1 MNKKIMMTLAALSI
15 AAVIGLI
22 FSQNIS
28 VSADP
33 DLTKQDVRD
42 KVTAQYPGKI
52 TEIDLDSDGKN
63 PVYEVEIEIEGKEY
77 ELEIDGNTGEVL
89 RLDEKLVATTNVEK
103 TDDKQET
110 TEKAVA
116 EKREKEAIQIKEKAE
131 EKAKAEE
138 AAKKAEKAKAE
149 ETAKKAEKTTVTA
162 PKNTEKEASQAKA
175 EPKQTEKPKA
185 QPKEQEKVETK
196 PVEKKPEPKKETK
209 KETKKS
215 VISRDQAINIA
226 LKQFSGR
233 VEDVELDDD
242 DGRLIYEIELEN
254 KRGDEAEIEIDAY
267 TGAVLVVDIDLEDDD
282 D

>member
-1 MNKKIMMTLAALSI
+1 MNKKILMTIAALSI

-42 KVTAQYPGKI
+42 KVNAQYPGEI

-89 RLDEKLVATTNVEK
+89 RLDEKLVAATNVGKADE
-103 TDDKQET
+103 KQEIS
-110 TEKAVA
+110 EKFVT

-131 EKAKAEE
+131 EKAKTEE

-149 ETAKKAEKTTVTA
+149 EAAKKEEKKVVTA
-162 PKNTEKEASQAKA
+162 PKNTEKEVSKAK
-175 EPKQTEKPKA
+175 T
-185 QPKEQEKVETK
+185 
-196 PVEKKPEPKKETK
+196 EPKKTEKKTETVTK
-209 KETKKS
+209 QKENNTKTKS
-215 VISRDQAINIA
+215 DSRISEQRAKEIVLSLNAIPGKITD
-226 LKQFSGR
+226 F
-233 VEDVELDDD
+233 DIELDKD
-242 DGRLIYEIELEN
+242 DGRWIYEIEIEN
-254 KRGDEAEIEIDAY
+254 ERGDEAEIDIDAY
-267 TGAVLVVDIDLEDDD
+267 TGKVLEVDVDLEDDD